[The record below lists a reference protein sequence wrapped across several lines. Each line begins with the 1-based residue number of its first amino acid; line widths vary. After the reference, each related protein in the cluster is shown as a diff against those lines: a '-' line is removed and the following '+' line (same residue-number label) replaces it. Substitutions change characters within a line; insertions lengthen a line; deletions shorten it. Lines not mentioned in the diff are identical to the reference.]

1 MSARLYI
8 EGIEADTLGDIDVEF
23 TFSVAD
29 ISDIERRNTS
39 FSKTLTLPS
48 TAKNQ
53 QLFGNIFDIS
63 VSNDIF
69 EGPNIGQNFNPARQA
84 KTQIFLDNVK
94 IYDGVMRMMKI
105 NNVEGNIVYEVN
117 MFGRLRDIL
126 HELGDR
132 TLADLDF
139 SGETEGV
146 ISYDHTWNQA
156 NIEASWARTEWVEG
170 AQNYVYPLVD
180 YGRSLDMEVFP
191 IENFKPAVFVSEILK
206 RIFDEAGFQIQ
217 EPNFFTSSFYFKKLI
232 LLTAEKTITK
242 ETTTLLE
249 QSSILYTVSTGND
262 PSFSHILEFASVQD
276 DGFTINAEGDT
287 FTWNKTQP
295 LNTGLTFNAKVSF
308 IATQAFIWNVWNMRV
323 LRNGVEVLQSSVNVQ
338 LNSIGDIFNWDLE
351 IVGGVTLAN
360 GDDYQIELTGEVVG
374 GGGGGMN
381 LETDVVIQQNGI
393 LKIGN
398 TVPTAV
404 DLEEGD
410 EMKIEYTMPK
420 SMKQRDFLKS
430 IISMYNLYV
439 TQDRLQ
445 TNVLEIIP
453 YNEFFQTFKNEAL
466 DWTDKLDYSQE
477 ISITPLSELS
487 AKEYRFTF
495 DDDTDFWSAS
505 YKAKF
510 NQAYGES
517 RTIVPNDFELDTKTV
532 KVVFGSPVMREEVP
546 GQIMVHL
553 YKSENSVK
561 VPDNFKPRIVF
572 FAPNQPTL
580 SPWQIDFEAGP
591 VTYNTYPYAGHL
603 DNPTEAN
610 TDVLFSFP
618 QEVYFSTG
626 IYPQNSNLYTGY
638 YDQLITSI
646 GDRNSRLIEG
656 YFYLTPTDISNLD
669 FRKIIKLGN
678 HFFQLQKV
686 DKYNPIANGL
696 SYVSLFKILAELQ
709 PEDFDYILLE
719 NDFFMLQE
727 NGVNKFYI

>member
-63 VSNDIF
+63 VANDIF

-84 KTQIFLDNVK
+84 KVQIFLDNVK

-105 NNVEGNIVYEVN
+105 NNIEGNIVYEVN

-126 HELGDR
+126 HELGDK

-139 SGETEGV
+139 SSEDV
-146 ISYDHTWNQA
+146 ISYDHVWNQE
-156 NIEASWARTEWVEG
+156 NIEESWTRTEWVEG

-180 YGRSLDMEVFP
+180 YGRSTDMETFP

-206 RIFDEAGFQIQ
+206 RIFDDAGFTIVA
-217 EPNFFTSSFYFKKLI
+217 PFFSSFYFRKLI
-232 LLTAEKTITK
+232 LLTAEKTITREVTK
-242 ETTTLLE
+242 LLE
-249 QSSILYTVSTGND
+249 QTTNLFFDDVTDTPSYEHTLTFLNVEASGFDVTG
-262 PSFSHILEFASVQD
+262 
-276 DGFTINAEGDT
+276 GDT
-287 FTWNKTQP
+287 FTWTRTQP
-295 LNTGLTFNAKVSF
+295 LNTGATFNASLSF
-308 IATQAFIWNVWNMRV
+308 VAISAPTNNTWTIQITRGGVPVLSQNVV
-323 LRNGVEVLQSSVNVQ
+323 VD
-338 LNSIGDIFNWDLE
+338 LNSVGQIFNWSVEIAGGITLEENQEYQVKLIGEANTGFDLS
-351 IVGGVTLAN
+351 T
-360 GDDYQIELTGEVVG
+360 Q
-374 GGGGGMN
+374 
-381 LETDVVIQQNGI
+381 VVIQQLGVFA
-393 LKIGN
+393 IGN
-398 TVPTAV
+398 TVPVAV
-404 DLEEGD
+404 ELEEGD
-410 EMKIEYTMPK
+410 EMKIGYTMPK

-495 DDDTDFWSAS
+495 DDDTDYWSAS
-505 YKAKF
+505 YKSKF

-517 RTIVPNDFELDTKTV
+517 RTIVPNDFELDTKSV
-532 KVVFGSPVMREEVP
+532 KVVFGSPVMREQTA
-546 GQIMVHL
+546 GQVMVHL
-553 YKSENSVK
+553 YKLENNVK
-561 VPDNFKPRIVF
+561 TPDNFKPRIVF
-572 FAPNQPTL
+572 FAPDQPSL
-580 SPWQIDFEAGP
+580 SPWYIDFEAGAQE
-591 VTYNTYPYAGHL
+591 YNTYPYAGHL
-603 DNPTEAN
+603 DNPIEPA

-626 IYPQNSNLYTGY
+626 IYPQNTNLYTTY

-696 SYVSLFKILAELQ
+696 SYVSLFKILAELT
-709 PEDFDYILLE
+709 PEDFDFILLE
-719 NDFFMLQE
+719 NDAFMLQE

>member
-48 TAKNQ
+48 TSKNQ

-69 EGPNIGQNFNPARQA
+69 EGSNIGQNFNPARQA

-105 NNVEGNIVYEVN
+105 NNLEGNIVYEVN

-126 HELGDR
+126 HELGDK

-139 SGETEGV
+139 DD
-146 ISYDHTWNQA
+146 YDHVWNQE
-156 NIEASWARTEWVEG
+156 NIEASWERTEWVEG

-180 YGRSLDMEVFP
+180 YGRSADMVNFP
-191 IENFKPAVFVSEILK
+191 IENFKPAVFISEILK
-206 RIFDEAGFQIQ
+206 RIFDEAGFTIIA
-217 EPNFFTSSFYFKKLI
+217 PFFSSFYFRKLI
-232 LLTAEKTITK
+232 LLTAEKTIAK
-242 ETTTLLE
+242 ESTTLL
-249 QSSILYTVSTGND
+249 QQTTNLYTEEVTD
-262 PSFSHILEFASVQD
+262 TPSYEHILTFLNVEAS
-276 DGFTINAEGDT
+276 GFDVTGGDT
-287 FTWNKTQP
+287 FTWTRTQP
-295 LNTGLTFNAKVSF
+295 LNTGATFNARLSF
-308 IATQAFIWNVWNMRV
+308 VAITAPTNNTWTIQITRGGVPVLSENVV
-323 LRNGVEVLQSSVNVQ
+323 VN
-338 LNSIGDIFNWDLE
+338 LNSVGAIFNWDVEIAGGITLE
-351 IVGGVTLAN
+351 ENQEYQVKLIGQAN
-360 GDDYQIELTGEVVG
+360 TGFD
-374 GGGGGMN
+374 
-381 LETDVVIQQNGI
+381 LSTQVVIQQLGVFA
-393 LKIGN
+393 IGN
-398 TVPTAV
+398 TVPVAV
-404 DLEEGD
+404 ELEEGD

-430 IISMYNLYV
+430 IISMHNLYI

-453 YNEFFQTFKNEAL
+453 YNEFYQSFKNEAL

-495 DDDTDFWSAS
+495 DDDADYWSNF
-505 YKAKF
+505 YKTKF

-517 RTIVPNDFELDTKTV
+517 RTIIPNDFELDTKTV
-532 KVVFGSPVMREEVP
+532 KVVFAPPVMREQVA

-553 YKSENSVK
+553 YKLENEIK
-561 VPDNFKPRIVF
+561 NPENFKPRVVY

-580 SPWQIDFEAGP
+580 SPWYINFEAGAQE
-591 VTYNTYPYAGHL
+591 YNTYPYAGHL
-603 DNPTEAN
+603 DNPIN
-610 TDVLFSFP
+610 PITDVLFSFP

-626 IYPQNSNLYTGY
+626 IYPQNSNLYTTY

-646 GDRNSRLIEG
+646 SDRNSRLIEG
-656 YFYLTPTDISNLD
+656 YFYLTATDISNLD

-709 PEDFDYILLE
+709 PEDFDFILLE
-719 NDFFMLQE
+719 NDSYMLQE

>member
-63 VSNDIF
+63 VSNSIF
-69 EGPNIGQNFNPARQA
+69 ENEANIGQNFNPARQA
-84 KTQIFLDNVK
+84 KVQIFLDNVK

-126 HELGDR
+126 HELGDK

-139 SGETEGV
+139 SSEDV
-146 ISYDHTWNQA
+146 ISYDHVWNQE
-156 NIEASWARTEWVEG
+156 NIEASWERTEWVEG

-180 YGRSLDMEVFP
+180 YGRSADMETFP
-191 IENFKPAVFVSEILK
+191 IENFKPAVFVTEILK
-206 RIFDEAGFQIQ
+206 RIFDDAGFQIQ

-232 LLTAEKTITK
+232 LLTAEKTITREVTK
-242 ETTTLLE
+242 LLE
-249 QSSILYTVSTGND
+249 QTTNLYTEEVTD
-262 PSFSHILEFASVQD
+262 TPSYEHILTFLNVEAS
-276 DGFTINAEGDT
+276 GFDVTGGDT
-287 FTWNKTQP
+287 FTWARTQP
-295 LNTGLTFNAKVSF
+295 LNTGATFNASLSF
-308 IATQAFIWNVWNMRV
+308 VAITAPTNNTWTIQITRGGVPVLSQNVV
-323 LRNGVEVLQSSVNVQ
+323 VD
-338 LNSIGDIFNWDLE
+338 LNSVGQIFNWSVEIAGGITLEENQEYQVKLIGQANTGFDLS
-351 IVGGVTLAN
+351 T
-360 GDDYQIELTGEVVG
+360 Q
-374 GGGGGMN
+374 
-381 LETDVVIQQNGI
+381 VVIQQLGVFA
-393 LKIGN
+393 IGN
-398 TVPTAV
+398 TVPVAV
-404 DLEEGD
+404 ELEEGD
-410 EMKIEYTMPK
+410 EMKIGYTMPK

-495 DDDTDFWSAS
+495 DDDTDYWSAS

-517 RTIVPNDFELDTKTV
+517 RTIVPNDFELDTKSV
-532 KVVFGSPVMREEVP
+532 KVVFGSPVMREQTP

-553 YKSENSVK
+553 YKLENNVK

-603 DNPTEAN
+603 DNPIEPA

-626 IYPQNSNLYTGY
+626 IYPQNSNLYTTY

-696 SYVSLFKILAELQ
+696 SYVSLFKILAELT
-709 PEDFDYILLE
+709 PEDFDFILLE
-719 NDFFMLQE
+719 NDAFMLQE